1 MDRIEMSATKD
12 VIESMNNL
20 SKLVGAHVRIEKD
33 GFSLPGMAVIATMSP
48 AKMCVESAVMRT
60 IGNATE
66 CPWATGY
73 GEALHLVAMAALS
86 QLEGD
91 AHDDA
96 IAELEKAESAAKK
109 AMRASLDDL
118 MKNIEA
124 FVDSENEKNKK
135 NEEEYK
141 IWE

>member
-48 AKMCVESAVMRT
+48 AKMCVESA
-60 IGNATE
+60 
-66 CPWATGY
+66 
-73 GEALHLVAMAALS
+73 
-86 QLEGD
+86 
-91 AHDDA
+91 
-96 IAELEKAESAAKK
+96 AKQ